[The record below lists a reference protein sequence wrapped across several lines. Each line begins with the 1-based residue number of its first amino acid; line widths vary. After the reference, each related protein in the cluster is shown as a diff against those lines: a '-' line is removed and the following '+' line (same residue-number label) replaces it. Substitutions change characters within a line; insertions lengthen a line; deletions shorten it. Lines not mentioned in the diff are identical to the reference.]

1 MAQLPFDHLPVV
13 SMYHT
18 HLHPGLDTV
27 LPKAKVSRV
36 LYIAEP
42 SLGSTHFLVS
52 PDVGRP
58 YSQGLM
64 LREML
69 VTWIL
74 PMVFWLWVPI
84 TASSTTTATF
94 VSSGE

>member
-1 MAQLPFDHLPVV
+1 MTTSPWSACVTYSAL
-13 SMYHT
+13 YT
-18 HLHPGLDTV
+18 HLHPGPDTV

-36 LYIAEP
+36 LYIADP

-58 YSQGLM
+58 YSQGLT

-84 TASSTTTATF
+84 TASSTAITTT
-94 VSSGE
+94 VSFGE